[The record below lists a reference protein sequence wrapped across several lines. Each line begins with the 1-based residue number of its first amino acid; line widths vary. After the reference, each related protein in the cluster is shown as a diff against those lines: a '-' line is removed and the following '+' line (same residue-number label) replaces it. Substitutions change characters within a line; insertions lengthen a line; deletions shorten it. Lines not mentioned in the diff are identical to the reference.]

1 MRTRYYN
8 TLAVRFLTIYRVRF
22 FVFTRRGR
30 LLPGENTS
38 FQAPIY
44 NRRASHIYI
53 YGHYARVLARVT
65 QRARALF
72 YTRGTHIVGDRIMYA
87 AECLHTRYSGLGR
100 TATAAYART
109 TQSSDVGELFSISRR
124 RDFRTVP
131 LLLTGRP
138 VTVEP
143 GGRFAENFKRL
154 TGDVFTVWTTRRL
167 HGRYIGDR

>member
-1 MRTRYYN
+1 
-8 TLAVRFLTIYRVRF
+8 
-22 FVFTRRGR
+22 
-30 LLPGENTS
+30 
-38 FQAPIY
+38 
-44 NRRASHIYI
+44 
-53 YGHYARVLARVT
+53 VLARVT

-72 YTRGTHIVGDRIMYA
+72 YTRGTPIVGDRIMYA

-143 GGRFAENFKRL
+143 GRTLRGEFQNAYRRRVRRVDDTTITRTVHRGPLRKSKPIHPNCRLRAFRTAIGKYKSARVAATLFAYSRGIDRRNPK
-154 TGDVFTVWTTRRL
+154 TRR
-167 HGRYIGDR
+167 HPIDDVSR